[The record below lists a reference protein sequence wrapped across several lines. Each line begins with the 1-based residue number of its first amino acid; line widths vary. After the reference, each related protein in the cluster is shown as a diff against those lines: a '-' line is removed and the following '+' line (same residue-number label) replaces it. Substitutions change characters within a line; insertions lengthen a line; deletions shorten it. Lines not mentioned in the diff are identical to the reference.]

1 MPPENIDAMSPY
13 YAARRDSDYI
23 LLCFLCSP
31 GDPEMVSVFVIF
43 KKQSIF
49 DFRRK

>member
-1 MPPENIDAMSPY
+1 MPSENIDALSPY
-13 YAARRDSDYI
+13 YAARRDSDDI
-23 LLCFLCSP
+23 LWCFVCSP

-43 KKQSIF
+43 TKQSIF